1 MSHEGELPL
10 AARERAAADILPVV
24 GANLRKLRTR
34 RGWSLERLARASGV
48 SRAMLGQIEL
58 AQSAPSI
65 NVLWRIATALGVQ
78 FSALLGSDVSTP
90 TAVLRESSAARLAST
105 DGKFLSRPLFPLGQ
119 GPRRTEF
126 YQLSLE
132 PKAVEHA
139 TAHAPGTVENLVVHV
154 GKVAITAGV
163 ERHVLDAGDAIEFR
177 ADVDHSYANLL
188 DSRAVAYLVMT
199 YAL

>member
-1 MSHEGELPL
+1 PPATCARPRAAARRDVVAHVLGLLVSGMPSAMSHEGELPL

-58 AQSAPSI
+58 EQSAPSI

-90 TAVLRESSAARLAST
+90 TAV
-105 DGKFLSRPLFPLGQ
+105 
-119 GPRRTEF
+119 
-126 YQLSLE
+126 
-132 PKAVEHA
+132 
-139 TAHAPGTVENLVVHV
+139 
-154 GKVAITAGV
+154 
-163 ERHVLDAGDAIEFR
+163 
-177 ADVDHSYANLL
+177 
-188 DSRAVAYLVMT
+188 
-199 YAL
+199 